1 MSTGRDVADDKA
13 PEVLPDLISE
23 LFFSKDF
30 FLENYYKSWLDN
42 KFSQSQSIQ
51 NIYNNHSN
59 KNKKGKILD
68 TRTKNVLHTDRK
80 GVGNKK

>member
-1 MSTGRDVADDKA
+1 MSHIDTGVIGFLN
-13 PEVLPDLISE
+13 ESFFF
-23 LFFSKDF
+23 FFSKDF

-68 TRTKNVLHTDRK
+68 TRTKNGQNVETCK
-80 GVGNKK
+80 

>member
-1 MSTGRDVADDKA
+1 MRLSH
-13 PEVLPDLISE
+13 LFSI
-23 LFFSKDF
+23 FFSKDF

-68 TRTKNVLHTDRK
+68 TRTKNGQKVETCK
-80 GVGNKK
+80 